1 MTKIRL
7 SIVGDTQRVL
17 LVERL
22 AFFRE
27 TNDAERSRL
36 ASTLLAEQL
45 DAVIHVGD
53 VVGCVGS
60 ARHWK
65 RFDRDYPPRVRSQR
79 PFLVCRGNHDVGG
92 LLWGSARP
100 FDERFPGVVAG
111 LRLVD
116 IGNVRAILIDT
127 NADSVGSDRWAKQ
140 KQDFAHA
147 VRDADENPTIDHVL
161 VFGHHPPFT
170 NGRWHPPSLGAREA
184 FVEAFL
190 GARKTRAFFSGHV
203 HGYERFTR
211 DGRRFIVTGGGGGAR
226 FTHLHGADHILTP
239 DIDLTDPHPFH
250 YVVLEATPG
259 SLCAFV
265 LGFDTIDQELRRI
278 DEWSWPI

>member
-7 SIVGDTQRVL
+7 GIVGDTQRVL
-17 LVERL
+17 LVERF

-27 TNDAERSRL
+27 SNDAERSRL
-36 ASTLLAEQL
+36 AAALLAEQL
-45 DAVIHVGD
+45 DAVIHLGD
-53 VVGCVGS
+53 VVGCVSS

-65 RFDRDYPPRVRSQR
+65 RFDRDYPPDVRSQK

-92 LLWGSARP
+92 LLWGSSRR

-147 VRDADENPTIDHVL
+147 VRNADENPTIDHVF

-170 NGRWHPPSLGAREA
+170 NGRWHPPSLEAREA
-184 FVEAFL
+184 FVDAFL
-190 GARKTRAFFSGHV
+190 SGRKTRAFFSGHV
-203 HGYERFTR
+203 HGYERFTQN
-211 DGRRFIVTGGGGGAR
+211 GRRFIVTGGGGGPR
-226 FTHLHGADHILTP
+226 FSHLNGADQRLTS